1 MKRFS
6 VISISNFISI
16 FLILFASS
24 CEDATSPE
32 DLLPTIS
39 SISPSTGNIGR
50 EVDVAISGNNLFG
63 ATVTSAD
70 VEVTVSEVTATAT
83 QITALL
89 TISETANTGNI
100 TLSVTTDEGSATVT
114 FTLTLPDMPIISA
127 ITPSSG
133 EIGNE
138 VSVKITGANLFG
150 GVLTLSDSTI
160 SVSILNATDDSIR
173 AQLSIDTDAN
183 PGVID
188 VTITTISG
196 HADKIFEI
204 EPASL
209 AGITWS
215 TGLNMPTPRYIL
227 SVVQAEGNIFAIGGL
242 DTNNLIVKTVEIYNP
257 ISGVWTTGPEL
268 PVELYSASA
277 VVIAEQIYITG
288 GITNLGRNDFLYSLD
303 ISSNVWTTLNS
314 MPTERSGAGGA
325 SYDGIFYVAGG
336 WDGTSALNV
345 FESFNT
351 KNNSWTTLASIPS
364 ERENLGLVS
373 LGDKLYAV
381 GGDDGFNFFAT
392 TQFYNVENNTWS
404 TTTAMPTEKTWQM
417 STKYLGNVIVAGGVI
432 FGDNLFDS
440 IKEVVSISPTTN
452 SWTTLTDLP
461 EARDNG
467 GMVAVEKKVYIV
479 GGISRDDFEF
489 SYPTEILIGNL
500 P

>member
-1 MKRFS
+1 
-6 VISISNFISI
+6 
-16 FLILFASS
+16 
-24 CEDATSPE
+24 
-32 DLLPTIS
+32 
-39 SISPSTGNIGR
+39 
-50 EVDVAISGNNLFG
+50 
-63 ATVTSAD
+63 
-70 VEVTVSEVTATAT
+70 
-83 QITALL
+83 
-89 TISETANTGNI
+89 
-100 TLSVTTDEGSATVT
+100 
-114 FTLTLPDMPIISA
+114 
-127 ITPSSG
+127 
-133 EIGNE
+133 
-138 VSVKITGANLFG
+138 
-150 GVLTLSDSTI
+150 
-160 SVSILNATDDSIR
+160 
-173 AQLSIDTDAN
+173 
-183 PGVID
+183 
-188 VTITTISG
+188 
-196 HADKIFEI
+196 
-204 EPASL
+204 
-209 AGITWS
+209 
-215 TGLNMPTPRYIL
+215 
-227 SVVQAEGNIFAIGGL
+227 
-242 DTNNLIVKTVEIYNP
+242 
-257 ISGVWTTGPEL
+257 
-268 PVELYSASA
+268 
-277 VVIAEQIYITG
+277 
-288 GITNLGRNDFLYSLD
+288 
-303 ISSNVWTTLNS
+303 